1 MPFETVNE
9 QVVRERR
16 VRVCARCRRQLPEVV
31 QHRGAYQTGGS
42 IAGSLGGSVGGSM
55 LAGAVLGPVGAIAG
69 AIGGAVAGS
78 RAGAAASG
86 GICDAAEYAA
96 DDLCPDCK
104 STPSRPT
111 GQKQWGGGRLGDGS
125 SGSQPAPA
133 PAAVEPTASERM
145 SGAWSSVGDRFNQ
158 STEGARQWWTGGA
171 SQSES
176 KTSSSKGGKSGGFE
190 TFSGSGHTLGH
201 SESQVR
207 PQSRL
212 VAVEQRA
219 VAPPRPQQ
227 QAFASP
233 PLSQEEQDAAL
244 ARQLQEQ
251 FYNEDRRGR

>member
-1 MPFETVNE
+1 
-9 QVVRERR
+9 
-16 VRVCARCRRQLPEVV
+16 LPDVV

-78 RAGAAASG
+78 RAGAAASS

-96 DDLCPDCK
+96 EDLCPECK
-104 STPSRPT
+104 STPSRST

-125 SGSQPAPA
+125 SASQPAPA
-133 PAAVEPTASERM
+133 AAAVEPTASERI
-145 SGAWSSVGDRFNQ
+145 SGAWSSVGERFNQ
-158 STEGARQWWTGGA
+158 STEGARQWWSG
-171 SQSES
+171 
-176 KTSSSKGGKSGGFE
+176 SSKGGKSGGFE

-201 SESQVR
+201 SDSQVR

-212 VAVEQRA
+212 VAGEQRA
-219 VAPPRPQQ
+219 VPPPRPQQ
-227 QAFASP
+227 QAFARP
-233 PLSQEEQDAAL
+233 QLSQEEQDAAL